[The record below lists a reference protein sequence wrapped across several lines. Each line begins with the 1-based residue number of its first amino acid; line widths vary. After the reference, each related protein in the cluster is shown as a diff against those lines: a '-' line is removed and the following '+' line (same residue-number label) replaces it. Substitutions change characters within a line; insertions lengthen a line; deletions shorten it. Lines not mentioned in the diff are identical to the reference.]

1 MKKGLL
7 KHVTITSFL
16 MLSAFMLKAQGIV
29 FTPQVSGAASV
40 SQQVGITNIEVNY
53 SRPNVV
59 SPQGQDRTGNLWG
72 SPTVPYGF
80 TNLGFGTATEAPWR
94 AGANQNTVITFSTD
108 VKVEGQDLSAGS
120 YGLHIAVYE
129 DNKATVIFSRDTES
143 WGSYFYNKENDA
155 LRVDITTV
163 EVAQTDLLTYN
174 FIEATTDE
182 AVLALDWEKK
192 RFPIKISVN
201 TPELVYQNF
210 QEKLKGDEGFNVQ
223 SWVAAANYLAQNKIH
238 LDDAL
243 NYANAAVEGQFF
255 SDKNFNTLSTKAG
268 VLVAMNNLDEAEK
281 VMDEALSMPG
291 VSINNYYGYG
301 RQLIAQDRDKKALEV
316 FTKASKKWSD
326 HWLAPHGLAR
336 AYSAMGD
343 YKKAAE
349 YETKAIAKAPEN
361 SKQVL
366 EGYLKTLKEGKD
378 FN

>member
-1 MKKGLL
+1 MKKQLL
-7 KHVTITSFL
+7 KYSIFSLLLVFIVSQ
-16 MLSAFMLKAQGIV
+16 SIAQGIV

-40 SQQVGITNIEVNY
+40 SQHVGITNIEVKY

-59 SPQGQDRTGNLWG
+59 SPQGQDRTDNLWG

-94 AGANQNTVITFSTD
+94 AGANENTIITFSTD
-108 VKVEGQDLSAGS
+108 VKVEGKDLKAGS

-129 DNKATVIFSRDTES
+129 DNKATVIFSNDTQS
-143 WGSYFYNKENDA
+143 WGSYFYNPENDA
-155 LRVDITTV
+155 LRVDITTQ
-163 EVAQTDLLTYN
+163 EVAQTDLLTYT
-174 FIEATTDE
+174 FIEATTSD

-192 RFPIKISVN
+192 RFPIKISAD

-210 QEKLKGDEGFNVQ
+210 KEKLKGDQGFNIQ
-223 SWVAAANYLAQNKIH
+223 SWMAAANYLAQNKIH

-255 SDKNFNTLSTKAG
+255 SDKNFNTLAVKAG
-268 VLVAMNNLDEAEK
+268 VLVAMEKMDEAEK
-281 VMDEALSMPG
+281 VMDEALTMQG
-291 VSINNYYGYG
+291 VTINNYYAYG
-301 RQLIAQDRDKKALEV
+301 RQLISQDRKEKAMEI
-316 FTKASKKWSD
+316 FKKASKKWSD

-336 AYSAMGD
+336 VYSAMGE

-349 YETKAIAKAPEN
+349 YETKAIAKAPEA
-361 SKQVL
+361 SKPVL
-366 EGYLKTLKEGKD
+366 EGYLNTLKEGKD